1 MKTRD
6 KSLLQVN
13 LSMFGS
19 WMLRSSLEAECCEI
33 VKMIEWHW
41 IYNYINC
48 FITTC
53 PIYIKYSMRCTW
65 IVDEYR
71 RASLSI
77 QIIRITQSLR
87 AHWCWP
93 GVSATTR
100 QSGYKRCATEKTKH
114 ILDLCKLH
122 TKSFKIIQKSFATC
136 TKVRKSMIKA
146 TWLNMTLGICH
157 FFCFAGPTTLPIGLG
172 PATIFPGIPGS
183 HAFPIIHRP
192 GANATTLQ
200 SQGTSWP
207 ALPKQENLVNYINHS
222 K

>member
-6 KSLLQVN
+6 KSFLQVN

-77 QIIRITQSLR
+77 QIIRITHSLR
-87 AHWCWP
+87 AHCWP
-93 GVSATTR
+93 GVSATTQ
-100 QSGYKRCATEKTKH
+100 QSGYKRCETKNQTHFGFVQATY
-114 ILDLCKLH
+114 
-122 TKSFKIIQKSFATC
+122 KIIQNHSRLVQRSGNLWSKQHDW
-136 TKVRKSMIKA
+136 
-146 TWLNMTLGICH
+146 TWHWEFVTSS
-157 FFCFAGPTTLPIGLG
+157 A
-172 PATIFPGIPGS
+172 
-183 HAFPIIHRP
+183 
-192 GANATTLQ
+192 LQ
-200 SQGTSWP
+200 SQQHCPLDWAQPPFSLASLAHMPSPSSIGP
-207 ALPKQENLVNYINHS
+207 AQTPQRYRVRVPAEVHCQNKKI
-222 K
+222 

>member
-6 KSLLQVN
+6 KSFLQVN

-122 TKSFKIIQKSFATC
+122 TKSYKIIRDLYKGQEIYDQSNMIEHDTGNLSLLLLCRANNIAHWIGPSRHFPWHPWLTC
-136 TKVRKSMIKA
+136 
-146 TWLNMTLGICH
+146 
-157 FFCFAGPTTLPIGLG
+157 LPHH
-172 PATIFPGIPGS
+172 P
-183 HAFPIIHRP
+183 
-192 GANATTLQ
+192 
-200 SQGTSWP
+200 
-207 ALPKQENLVNYINHS
+207 
-222 K
+222 